1 MSTKHPPQVKL
12 IRNTWAFRGA
22 TAIYY
27 VTLALRAVYP
37 IFVWSFY
44 LLTAVL
50 LAGIVSSNR
59 RRR

>member
-1 MSTKHPPQVKL
+1 MITNNTGHTKL
-12 IRNTWAFRGA
+12 IRDTWSFRGA

-27 VTLALRAVYP
+27 VTLAVRAVYP

-44 LLTAVL
+44 LLTAIL

-59 RRR
+59 GRR